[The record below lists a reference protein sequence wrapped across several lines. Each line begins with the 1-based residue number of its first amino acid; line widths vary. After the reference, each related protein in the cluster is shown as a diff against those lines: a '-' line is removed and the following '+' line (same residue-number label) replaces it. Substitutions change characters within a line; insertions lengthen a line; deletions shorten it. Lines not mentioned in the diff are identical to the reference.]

1 MDKMKNSGM
10 SETMQT
16 LTRKSACVMLSL
28 LLLLS
33 AVLPVKAAAETASA
47 KVVRVGSFEDTFNY
61 VNEKGARK
69 GYGYELLETLSG
81 YAGWQFEY
89 VTCDWSDCFEKL
101 KNGEIDIIGGIS
113 YTEDR
118 TQEMLFSDEPMG
130 VEKYYLYADLSRA
143 DISASD
149 FKTLNGK
156 KIGVLMGT
164 EPEVMLAEWEEKYGL
179 KTEHVNISNNED
191 VKQKLANHEIDCFVS
206 LEESFWAERGIST
219 ITRVG
224 ESGIYYAINK
234 NRPDIKEELD
244 DAMRALD
251 EAVPFYTADLYKRY
265 FSMDYTPILT
275 GEEKAWLRKHG
286 AIRMGFLASDSGVST
301 FDPAT
306 GEFTGVITDY
316 IQFAADCLGNQ
327 ELEFQLVGYDSKE
340 AELDALKSGEIDMI
354 FHCDQNPN
362 LAEEYHF
369 ACTNTTWTSNLMA
382 VTNKQHFNENNVN
395 RIAVPQN
402 KLSLKKYLAFYYPQ
416 WEIVDCDTQEDAA
429 RLVKDGQADCFV
441 TGISSENKYSK
452 KYSFY
457 SVPLVNPV
465 RSCFAVNSG
474 NRSLLSI
481 LNKTIKAM
489 PVNMLAGAL
498 AMYKSS
504 ARKVTLSDFIK
515 DNFFKV
521 MLISSIAVAVV
532 LLTIL
537 MLLQKA
543 RKAEAAA
550 RKAASDTQE
559 LNAKLQVAVEK
570 AESANRAKSTFL
582 SNMSHDIRTPMNAI
596 IGFTTLAL
604 SNIDDTDRVKDY
616 LGKTLA
622 SSNHLLSLI
631 NDVLDMSRIES
642 GKIHLEEVEVNL
654 SDVLHDLKTIVSGQI
669 YAKQLELYMD
679 AMDVTDEDVYCDKT
693 RLNQILLNLL
703 SNAIKFTPAGGTVSV
718 RVRQLAGKVRGCGQY
733 EFRIKDNGIG
743 MSQEFAQ
750 KIFEPFERERT
761 STVSRIQGTG
771 LGMAITKNIVDMM
784 GGTIEVQTAQGK
796 GTEFTVCVPMRA
808 QTEQRPVEKITELE
822 GLKALVVDD
831 DFNTCDSV
839 TKMLVKVGMR
849 AEWTLSG
856 KEAVLRAR
864 QSIEMSDVY
873 HAYIIDWRLPDMNGI
888 EVTRQIRSLHDDTPI
903 IILTAYDWSDIEVEA
918 KAAGVTAFCAKPMFM
933 SDLRETLMSALGQKP
948 ADAVQRLLPEKNAD
962 FKGKHILLVEDNELN
977 REIAQEILREY
988 GFLVDSAEN
997 GAVAV
1002 EKVSTAAPGSYDLVL
1017 MDVQM
1022 PIMDGYTATRKIR
1035 ALDDPARAKLP
1046 ILAMTA
1052 NAFDE
1057 DRRNALESGMNGFLS
1072 KPIVIGDLVQELHKI
1087 L

>member
-596 IGFTTLAL
+596 IGFTTLAI
-604 SNIDDTDRVKDY
+604 SNIDDKDRVKDY
-616 LGKTLA
+616 LTKTLA

-761 STVSRIQGTG
+761 STVSGIQGTG

-796 GTEFTVCVPMRA
+796 GSEFTVCVPMRA

-1072 KPIVIGDLVQELHKI
+1072 KPIVIDDLVQELRKI

>member
-918 KAAGVTAFCAKPMFM
+918 KAAGVTAFCSKPMFM
-933 SDLRETLMSALGQKP
+933 SDLRETLMSALGQKQT
-948 ADAVQRLLPEKNAD
+948 DAVQRLLPEKNAD

-977 REIAQEILREY
+977 REIAQEILQEY

>member
-81 YAGWQFEY
+81 YTGWQFEY

-275 GEEKAWLRKHG
+275 GEEKAWLKEHG
-286 AIRMGFLASDSGVST
+286 AIKMGFLTSDSGVST

-933 SDLRETLMSALGQKP
+933 SDLRETLMSALGQKQT
-948 ADAVQRLLPEKNAD
+948 DAVQGLLPDKNAD

-988 GFLVDSAEN
+988 GFLVDTAEN

-1072 KPIVIGDLVQELHKI
+1072 KPIVIDDLVQELRKI

>member
-1 MDKMKNSGM
+1 MADEKRKPKRSCHPRQKWLPAAAAILLLVLLAVGLSVRYISFVSQTIYQESTSHLEEVLHKSNNMLKEMVRKNVTYLHLYNGFLENTSDEDEIQAYIKQAQQDTGFAGFYFLTYDGNYITVTGETGYLGLQANLDEQLSEGKDIVMNTSLPGRPQMLAFICPKTHGSYRGFAYDAIAISYYNDAVLRLLDNSAFQGNASNYVIYPDGRVVIDSSVNRKETIYNFIAMLRDHSDLSEEQITELSNAFAQDSSGNLKVKLGDT
-10 SETMQT
+10 SYYLVYEGTAVQNWTMVGLVPVSIVNASLDELWFHTVQIVAGIVAGLALLVILLIVRRSHTT
-16 LTRKSACVMLSL
+16 LRRKNTEISYRDELFQKLSL
-28 LLLLS
+28 NVDDVFLMLDAETSKVDYVSPNIERLLGIPWREVRQDARVLAALHPKDDPERDKNYLKGLLS
-33 AVLPVKAAAETASA
+33 GEQREWDTEYEHRETKERRWFHNIAMGSEVEGRAKYILVMSDRTADRQVNQALSDAVAAAET
-47 KVVRVGSFEDTFNY
+47 
-61 VNEKGARK
+61 
-69 GYGYELLETLSG
+69 
-81 YAGWQFEY
+81 
-89 VTCDWSDCFEKL
+89 
-101 KNGEIDIIGGIS
+101 
-113 YTEDR
+113 
-118 TQEMLFSDEPMG
+118 
-130 VEKYYLYADLSRA
+130 
-143 DISASD
+143 
-149 FKTLNGK
+149 
-156 KIGVLMGT
+156 
-164 EPEVMLAEWEEKYGL
+164 
-179 KTEHVNISNNED
+179 
-191 VKQKLANHEIDCFVS
+191 
-206 LEESFWAERGIST
+206 
-219 ITRVG
+219 
-224 ESGIYYAINK
+224 
-234 NRPDIKEELD
+234 
-244 DAMRALD
+244 
-251 EAVPFYTADLYKRY
+251 
-265 FSMDYTPILT
+265 
-275 GEEKAWLRKHG
+275 
-286 AIRMGFLASDSGVST
+286 
-301 FDPAT
+301 
-306 GEFTGVITDY
+306 
-316 IQFAADCLGNQ
+316 
-327 ELEFQLVGYDSKE
+327 
-340 AELDALKSGEIDMI
+340 
-354 FHCDQNPN
+354 
-362 LAEEYHF
+362 
-369 ACTNTTWTSNLMA
+369 
-382 VTNKQHFNENNVN
+382 
-395 RIAVPQN
+395 
-402 KLSLKKYLAFYYPQ
+402 
-416 WEIVDCDTQEDAA
+416 
-429 RLVKDGQADCFV
+429 
-441 TGISSENKYSK
+441 
-452 KYSFY
+452 
-457 SVPLVNPV
+457 
-465 RSCFAVNSG
+465 
-474 NRSLLSI
+474 
-481 LNKTIKAM
+481 
-489 PVNMLAGAL
+489 
-498 AMYKSS
+498 
-504 ARKVTLSDFIK
+504 
-515 DNFFKV
+515 
-521 MLISSIAVAVV
+521 
-532 LLTIL
+532 
-537 MLLQKA
+537 
-543 RKAEAAA
+543 
-550 RKAASDTQE
+550 
-559 LNAKLQVAVEK
+559 
-570 AESANRAKSTFL
+570 ANRAKSTFL

-604 SNIDDTDRVKDY
+604 SNIDDTERVKDY

-642 GKIHLEEVEVNL
+642 GKLHLEEVEVNL

-743 MSQEFAQ
+743 MSQEFAK

-808 QTEQRPVEKITELE
+808 QTEQRPLEKITELE

-864 QSIEMSDVY
+864 QSIEMSDAY

-888 EVTRQIRSLHDDTPI
+888 EVTRRIRSLNDDTPI

-933 SDLRETLMSALGQKP
+933 SDLRETLMSALGQKQT
-948 ADAVQRLLPEKNAD
+948 DAAQGLLPDKNAD

-977 REIAQEILREY
+977 REIAQEILREC

-1022 PIMDGYTATRKIR
+1022 PIMDGYTATRQIR